1 MRLQPLRL
9 IFFLAILSAIFCA
22 PAPGSLAA
30 ETRQLKSDGIT
41 ITYPSD
47 LEPQARELMRAA
59 KEVIPPRRK
68 AFLELMK
75 ALSNDRAVARK
86 VVDLLGCPEH
96 LDRAQEIIKKLSS
109 VNDNFIWASLGN
121 FKIYKDSEIE
131 AAGSITDGPVHI
143 TYDKSTKCINSGYR
157 IAQGNIRDSQK
168 VFSPMFVKDDGTFR
182 TRNKSL
188 QEYLAEVADTSY
200 SSPLVAIHEA
210 AESVLVHKLNLGHP
224 FARWFNEG
232 VANCVLLQLVPELA
246 PDMMKQVM
254 AHILPREQDCNQ
266 WRPKVNLLSWPQNAY
281 DKKAE
286 TEEEEEIERAHYG
299 FATEALNRLLSNQPP
314 DTLAKI
320 IKQLKDRKRPPNTD
334 AICAVIKRV
343 TDVEFKDI
351 LLEYTPEYVR
361 ANQDGREAGKIFNEG
376 DTIFHV
382 KNDAAAA
389 LEQISRALE
398 AKPEN
403 AEWRKKLIVIMLK
416 AKYPKEEIERQ
427 LKLAAAMCF
436 FEEDSA
442 FRTSGE
448 THDEALYVHGRIALY
463 LNDIENGRIY
473 LGQLSA
479 TSPYYEDARAALR
492 QLDRAGK

>member
-22 PAPGSLAA
+22 AAPGSLAA

-47 LEPQARELMRAA
+47 LEPQAKELMRAA

-68 AFLELMK
+68 AFLELK
-75 ALSNDRAVARK
+75 KILSNDKKVAKK

-96 LDRAQEIIKKLSS
+96 LDRARELIKLTGGMDFVEAMQS
-109 VNDNFIWASLGN
+109 NL
-121 FKIYKDSEIE
+121 KIYRRSDLRESK
-131 AAGSITDGPVHI
+131 GLKGGPVEI
-143 TYDKSTKCINSGYR
+143 TYNESDDSFGVEIKTTKINGKDAR
-157 IAQGNIRDSQK
+157 EFFWPIAVN
-168 VFSPMFVKDDGTFR
+168 DDGTIGS
-182 TRNKSL
+182 KKVPL
-188 QEYLAEVADTSY
+188 KDYLAEITDAFS
-200 SSPLVAIHEA
+200 SSPIAAIHEA
-210 AESVLVHKLNLGHP
+210 AESVLVHKLDLSHP
-224 FARWFNEG
+224 FTRWFNEG
-232 VANCVLLQLVPELA
+232 AANWVLLKLVPELA
-246 PDMMKQVM
+246 PDMLKTMQS
-254 AHILPREQDCNQ
+254 ASLPRAEDAAL
-266 WRPKVNLLSWPQNAY
+266 RPKINLLSWPQANY
-281 DKKAE
+281 DKKVM
-286 TEEEEEIERAHYG
+286 TKEEEEINSAHYG
-299 FATEALNRLLSNQPP
+299 FATEALNRLLSNQPA

-343 TDVEFKDI
+343 TEVDFKAI

-361 ANQDGREAGKIFNEG
+361 ANQDGREAGKIFNDG
-376 DTIFHV
+376 ATIFRV
-382 KNDAAAA
+382 KNDTAAA

-403 AEWRKKLIVIMLK
+403 AEWRKQQIIMMLK

-436 FEEDSA
+436 FEDDTA

-463 LNDIENGRIY
+463 LNDIENGKMW
-473 LGQLSA
+473 LGELG
-479 TSPYYEDARAALR
+479 TNSPYYEDARAALR
-492 QLDRAGK
+492 QLDQAEK